1 MSWVT
6 TVSIIV
12 IILLVLNSIYV
23 VFWLRPK
30 LGKAKTEKPWKRKA
44 SPIEL
49 FMSILIIF
57 CGLALIVVP
66 KVAPTSQFAKWIAV
80 HGIFKKWIAVHG
92 IFNYAAWCLIGVV
105 ALGVIFYLIGLMLK
119 RNDAA

>member
-1 MSWVT
+1 LSWVT

-80 HGIFKKWIAVHG
+80 HGIF
-92 IFNYAAWCLIGVV
+92 NYAAWCLIGVV